1 MELLQFFF
9 VELRKLE
16 ARYFRDS
23 GSEDEDSSEERDEDA
38 PKETASNED
47 AWFHFTTAMVA
58 VAQELN
64 IRVDEVGPM
73 PYAKYLFWMNFI
85 KLKQQRSTISNGQS

>member
-1 MELLQFFF
+1 
-9 VELRKLE
+9 
-16 ARYFRDS
+16 
-23 GSEDEDSSEERDEDA
+23 
-38 PKETASNED
+38 
-47 AWFHFTTAMVA
+47 MVA